1 MGGRDTIETYDS
13 LIANHKKAEQ
23 DMPEVETELKKA
35 QQRKAAAEKRSASG
49 DLDSYLSELKKGAQV
64 DKETVTKLKVRI
76 AELSKEK
83 ERLVKLINIA
93 RPANMPELK
102 SADSAP
108 SKPKAGIMIGRRPGK
123 GLGMAAKI
131 KSISADSVL
140 KPIVVKSEEKKV
152 LEAFLEEEESKKL
165 AEKEKELQ
173 PIGYEVVKPEKHQ
186 PQKKERMGAGEM
198 ASVVI
203 KGPEVP
209 EHVKEALEKAR
220 KEEESLKPLEKK
232 TMETTE
238 KTVLGTL
245 DVLNAQKIEAVVQGD
260 TLDDVDEDSERKR
273 KRGDRG
279 AKRAKKKK
287 EEEDEEEEEELKDDY
302 YKVGMDRQYDVWMPP
317 SNQDG

>member
-1 MGGRDTIETYDS
+1 
-13 LIANHKKAEQ
+13 
-23 DMPEVETELKKA
+23 
-35 QQRKAAAEKRSASG
+35 
-49 DLDSYLSELKKGAQV
+49 
-64 DKETVTKLKVRI
+64 
-76 AELSKEK
+76 
-83 ERLVKLINIA
+83 
-93 RPANMPELK
+93 MPELK
-102 SADSAP
+102 SSDTAT

-131 KSISADSVL
+131 KSVSADSVS

-186 PQKKERMGAGEM
+186 PQKKERMGAGQM

-220 KEEESLKPLEKK
+220 KEEDSLKPLLEKK
-232 TMETTE
+232 AMETTE

-245 DVLNAQKIEAVVQGD
+245 DVLNAQKIEAVEGD
-260 TLDDVDEDSERKR
+260 TMDDFDEESERKR
-273 KRGDRG
+273 KGETEVQREPRRKGR
-279 AKRAKKKK
+279 KR
-287 EEEDEEEEEELKDDY
+287 
-302 YKVGMDRQYDVWMPP
+302 RR
-317 SNQDG
+317 

>member
-1 MGGRDTIETYDS
+1 
-13 LIANHKKAEQ
+13 
-23 DMPEVETELKKA
+23 
-35 QQRKAAAEKRSASG
+35 
-49 DLDSYLSELKKGAQV
+49 
-64 DKETVTKLKVRI
+64 
-76 AELSKEK
+76 
-83 ERLVKLINIA
+83 
-93 RPANMPELK
+93 
-102 SADSAP
+102 
-108 SKPKAGIMIGRRPGK
+108 
-123 GLGMAAKI
+123 MAAKI
-131 KSISADSVL
+131 KSVSADSVS

-220 KEEESLKPLEKK
+220 KEEESLKPLLEKK
-232 TMETTE
+232 AMETPE

-245 DVLNAQKIEAVVQGD
+245 DVLNAQKIEAVEGD
-260 TLDDVDEDSERKR
+260 TMDDFDEESERKR

-279 AKRAKKKK
+279 AKRARI
-287 EEEDEEEEEELKDDY
+287 KDLAIQACQY
-302 YKVGMDRQYDVWMPP
+302 SPYKVFI
-317 SNQDG
+317 

>member
-131 KSISADSVL
+131 KSVSADSVL

-165 AEKEKELQ
+165 AEKERELQ
-173 PIGYEVVKPEKHQ
+173 PIGYEEVKPEKHQ
-186 PQKKERMGAGEM
+186 PQRKERMGAGQM
-198 ASVVI
+198 ASVVL

-220 KEEESLKPLEKK
+220 REEESLKPLEKK
-232 TMETTE
+232 STVETTE

-245 DVLNAQKIEAVVQGD
+245 DVLNAQKIEAVQGD
-260 TLDDVDEDSERKR
+260 TLDDI
-273 KRGDRG
+273 
-279 AKRAKKKK
+279 
-287 EEEDEEEEEELKDDY
+287 DEE
-302 YKVGMDRQYDVWMPP
+302 
-317 SNQDG
+317 S

>member
-1 MGGRDTIETYDS
+1 MG
-13 LIANHKKAEQ
+13 
-23 DMPEVETELKKA
+23 
-35 QQRKAAAEKRSASG
+35 
-49 DLDSYLSELKKGAQV
+49 
-64 DKETVTKLKVRI
+64 
-76 AELSKEK
+76 
-83 ERLVKLINIA
+83 KLINIA

-102 SADSAP
+102 ASDTAP

-123 GLGMAAKI
+123 GLGIAAKI
-131 KSISADSVL
+131 KSVSADSMS

-209 EHVKEALEKAR
+209 EHVKEALDKAR
-220 KEEESLKPLEKK
+220 KEEESLKSLEKK
-232 TMETTE
+232 GMEATE

-245 DVLNAQKIEAVVQGD
+245 DVLNAQR
-260 TLDDVDEDSERKR
+260 LR
-273 KRGDRG
+273 
-279 AKRAKKKK
+279 
-287 EEEDEEEEEELKDDY
+287 LC
-302 YKVGMDRQYDVWMPP
+302 KVIIWTMLTK
-317 SNQDG
+317 N

>member
-1 MGGRDTIETYDS
+1 
-13 LIANHKKAEQ
+13 
-23 DMPEVETELKKA
+23 
-35 QQRKAAAEKRSASG
+35 
-49 DLDSYLSELKKGAQV
+49 
-64 DKETVTKLKVRI
+64 
-76 AELSKEK
+76 
-83 ERLVKLINIA
+83 
-93 RPANMPELK
+93 
-102 SADSAP
+102 
-108 SKPKAGIMIGRRPGK
+108 
-123 GLGMAAKI
+123 MAAKL
-131 KSISADSVL
+131 KSVSADSVS

-152 LEAFLEEEESKKL
+152 LEAFLEEEETKKQ
-165 AEKEKELQ
+165 AEKERELQ

-220 KEEESLKPLEKK
+220 REEESLKPLLENK

-245 DVLNAQKIEAVVQGD
+245 DVLNAQKIEAVQGD
-260 TLDDVDEDSERKR
+260 TLDDVDEESERKR

-287 EEEDEEEEEELKDDY
+287 EEEEEEEELKDDY

-317 SNQDG
+317 SNQDGTGKTSLNDKLGY